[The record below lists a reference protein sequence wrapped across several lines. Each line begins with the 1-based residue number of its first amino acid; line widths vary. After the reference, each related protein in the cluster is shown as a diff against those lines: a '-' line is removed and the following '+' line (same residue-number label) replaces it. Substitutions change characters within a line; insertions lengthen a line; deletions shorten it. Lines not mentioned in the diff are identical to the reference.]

1 MNKALAVFML
11 FLLPGLA
18 MAANSHGHSQ
28 DEHETHHSEHS
39 SHHHEAAHGVG
50 QPGKAAE
57 VSRTIEV
64 DMSDNMRFSPDN
76 IDVQAGET
84 IRFVVTNSGQLV
96 HELVIGDMDSL
107 LAHAKEMRDMPDMV
121 HEDPNMIS
129 LQPGKQGELLWKF
142 TDAGNIDF
150 ACLLPGHMEAGMKGQ
165 VQVK

>member
-1 MNKALAVFML
+1 M
-11 FLLPGLA
+11 
-18 MAANSHGHSQ
+18 
-28 DEHETHHSEHS
+28 
-39 SHHHEAAHGVG
+39 
-50 QPGKAAE
+50 
-57 VSRTIEV
+57 
-64 DMSDNMRFSPDN
+64 
-76 IDVQAGET
+76 QAGET

-107 LAHAKEMRDMPDMV
+107 LAHAKEMPDMV